1 MIFRFV
7 YVCIV
12 GFSFSNEIYQQIKVD
27 NVSDDDISLFQYSG
41 IEFDHADYR
50 RGEYIEFAISNRD
63 LSILNNL
70 GYEYQVVHHDL
81 QKHYE
86 SRLTSNYTRE
96 FGLGSMGGYYT
107 LDEAIQR
114 LDAIHDEYPQFV
126 SEKFSLGQTFEGRD
140 IWAIKISNNP
150 NLDENEPEVLFTGMH
165 HSREPMSFMNL
176 YYYIYWLLE
185 NYEINDEARNIIDN
199 R

>member
-1 MIFRFV
+1 MILRLM
-7 YVCIV
+7 YICIV
-12 GFSFSNEIYQQIKVD
+12 SFLFSNEIYHQIKVD

-114 LDAIHDEYPQFV
+114 LDDIHDEYPQFV
-126 SEKFSLGQTFEGRD
+126 SEKFSILE
-140 IWAIKISNNP
+140 ISRGP
-150 NLDENEPEVLFTGMH
+150 FSLSIVK
-165 HSREPMSFMNL
+165 R
-176 YYYIYWLLE
+176 
-185 NYEINDEARNIIDN
+185 
-199 R
+199 